1 MHWRRKHSRYWISFQ
16 TNKEKIF
23 QSWNENLI
31 NVSRSSYKCTFWETL
46 QNYPSRVLLTR
57 PLQSRKSVDK
67 SPKNIFCGCFG
78 TDMLFFFQ
86 QICYSPNW
94 ILFMALQRPTFNS
107 QIHTSLHSRN
117 TGICVFHSHLMQFW
131 RWDTQLYIVTRPFCR
146 LLSL

>member
-1 MHWRRKHSRYWISFQ
+1 MHWRRKHSGYWISFQ

-46 QNYPSRVLLTR
+46 QNDPSRVLLTR

-78 TDMLFFFQ
+78 TDMLFPKLDTFYGPAASYIQF
-86 QICYSPNW
+86 PNTH
-94 ILFMALQRPTFNS
+94 ISTLKKHRDLCFSFTFNA
-107 QIHTSLHSRN
+107 IRGMRHSAVQSN
-117 TGICVFHSHLMQFW
+117 KTFLQTVVIVIICQSK
-131 RWDTQLYIVTRPFCR
+131 
-146 LLSL
+146 